1 LSDNARCRG
10 QSLVTGVVRIGHFR
24 AAPGTGNIQPM
35 LDDRLEA
42 ALLEVT
48 VARRALADLEAS
60 LVVQARAVGATWTEI
75 AAPLS
80 LTKQGVRKRHL
91 AVDPIYAR
99 RTQRPPTLDEY
110 YAEMYAALGR
120 APG

>member
-1 LSDNARCRG
+1 
-10 QSLVTGVVRIGHFR
+10 
-24 AAPGTGNIQPM
+24 M

-42 ALLEVT
+42 ALLEVA
-48 VARRALADLEAS
+48 VARRALADLEAA

-110 YAEMYAALGR
+110 YAEMYAALGP